1 MRDVMLLKCIIASDN
16 QAAQGAKA
24 SATMILI
31 MLSRNNSVLQLWV
44 NNKKTTCIQSNM
56 IQYIYWCVSTRDY
69 RTMAAINDPQAN
81 TCHGYKELHNITD
94 HRTMIAVKVQLTKKP
109 THYLAAHCYII
120 PQHYND
126 NAKIICRNRN
136 IWCIHEHQQII
147 VSKGI
152 KEVYKETTQLYI
164 TWQNHTD
171 QNTDTTYW
179 QMMLEFVGSSLCSD
193 IHQLHD
199 FPVTLYSRLLKASVL
214 FTKHMVNSND
224 EIQLRHIQI
233 CCFTICISTWNIK
246 LMF

>member
-1 MRDVMLLKCIIASDN
+1 
-16 QAAQGAKA
+16 
-24 SATMILI
+24 

-120 PQHYND
+120 PQHYDD

-152 KEVYKETTQLYI
+152 KEVYKETMCGVFTGHLWNPL
-164 TWQNHTD
+164 T
-171 QNTDTTYW
+171 
-179 QMMLEFVGSSLCSD
+179 
-193 IHQLHD
+193 
-199 FPVTLYSRLLKASVL
+199 KASDTEFWCFHLCATEQTVKQ
-214 FTKHMVNSND
+214 TT
-224 EIQLRHIQI
+224 EIPVIWDVMAIIVTAVCVMETVAQ
-233 CCFTICISTWNIK
+233 NIA
-246 LMF
+246 